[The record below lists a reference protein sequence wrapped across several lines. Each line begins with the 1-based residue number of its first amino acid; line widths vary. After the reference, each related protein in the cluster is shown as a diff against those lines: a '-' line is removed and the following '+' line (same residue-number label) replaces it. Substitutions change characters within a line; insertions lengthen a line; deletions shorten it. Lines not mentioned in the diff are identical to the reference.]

1 MLKSVGR
8 MFKLLVCARRYLV
21 KRCRSCKA
29 LDKISYVFGFRYILW
44 KILRIFAFHKQFFFV
59 FS

>member
-29 LDKISYVFGFRYILW
+29 LDKISYVFGFRCILW
-44 KILRIFAFHKQFFFV
+44 KILGIFVFQKQFIFAF
-59 FS
+59 